1 MHILRRTSILWA
13 ATIALTPCAAA
24 AADPSPPSP
33 PPPPPPLSP
42 EEGAKAL
49 RLPDGFRATLFAG
62 EPDVV
67 QPIAF
72 TFDERGRLWV
82 VECLSYPNW
91 VPVGSKAAQDRV
103 AIFTDKDNDG
113 RFDEKKVFLADGRN
127 LSGIEVGFGGVWLC
141 SVPEL
146 LFVPDRDGNDAP
158 DGPPEVVLDGWD
170 LRAKHNVFNS
180 LAWGPDGWL
189 YGLNGILSSSL
200 VGKPGAA
207 AADRVPIDC
216 GVWRYHVGRRRFEAV
231 AHGTTNP
238 WGIDWDDRGRM
249 FITNCVIEH
258 LWHVVPGAHF
268 RRMYGEDLDPHVY
281 TLLASGVD
289 HIHWAGGAW
298 QTSRGGQGAHGAAGG
313 GHAHAGCMVYLGESW
328 PRELRDSVFL
338 CNIHGS
344 RVNRDSVAPKGSTVV
359 FRHERDF
366 LQSADPWFRGLVLK
380 QGPDDSAFLADWN
393 DTGEC
398 HDYDEARVDTGRIF
412 KISYGSG
419 ARPP

>member
-1 MHILRRTSILWA
+1 
-13 ATIALTPCAAA
+13 
-24 AADPSPPSP
+24 
-33 PPPPPPLSP
+33 
-42 EEGAKAL
+42 
-49 RLPDGFRATLFAG
+49 
-62 EPDVV
+62 
-67 QPIAF
+67 
-72 TFDERGRLWV
+72 
-82 VECLSYPNW
+82 
-91 VPVGSKAAQDRV
+91 
-103 AIFTDKDNDG
+103 
-113 RFDEKKVFLADGRN
+113 
-127 LSGIEVGFGGVWLC
+127 
-141 SVPEL
+141 
-146 LFVPDRDGNDAP
+146 
-158 DGPPEVVLDGWD
+158 
-170 LRAKHNVFNS
+170 
-180 LAWGPDGWL
+180 
-189 YGLNGILSSSL
+189 
-200 VGKPGAA
+200 
-207 AADRVPIDC
+207 
-216 GVWRYHVGRRRFEAV
+216 
-231 AHGTTNP
+231 
-238 WGIDWDDRGRM
+238 
-249 FITNCVIEH
+249 
-258 LWHVVPGAHF
+258 
-268 RRMYGEDLDPHVY
+268 MYGEDLDPHVY

-419 ARPP
+419 ARPPEDLRTLSELELARLQTSKNEWVVRQARRLLAERAAARGAPDTAARNELLALVRAASEGRASAPSALGPARCRWRAGGAIYRAPGRLRRAH